1 GALVGAFVEN
11 VGGVDFVWLL
21 DDGMHNDGQAGDGIY
36 GWPYSL
42 TSHGGSYGVRII
54 AAFFDPANPDVV
66 LVREWNGGFWIL
78 GPQEEGQDLDDDGL
92 PDDWERR
99 CDLDT
104 KRDDSQDDP
113 DRDGLTN
120 IHELNI
126 GTSPCQPD
134 TDRGGELDG
143 SEVIGQRNP
152 LWPDDDLVRPIG
164 HVELR
169 PLDQRVWVTWNK
181 PTSYTRMWV
190 YVSTSPDELGRP
202 YDMGQTGDY
211 MVPNLVNG
219 QTYYFILQG
228 ESNGAQGAYSDQYM
242 AIPKQDPVPPQ
253 GVFQIGGPNVS
264 DDGDTAFSWN
274 VTLLIDAT
282 DQINYEGP
290 ASHSASHGL
299 VNPQFKGLLQA

>member
-1 GALVGAFVEN
+1 MMTECLMIG
-11 VGGVDFVWLL
+11 
-21 DDGMHNDGQAGDGIY
+21 
-36 GWPYSL
+36 
-42 TSHGGSYGVRII
+42 
-54 AAFFDPANPDVV
+54 
-66 LVREWNGGFWIL
+66 
-78 GPQEEGQDLDDDGL
+78 
-92 PDDWERR
+92 
-99 CDLDT
+99 
-104 KRDDSQDDP
+104 
-113 DRDGLTN
+113 RDGLTN
-120 IHELNI
+120 IEELNL

-143 SEVIGQRNP
+143 SEIIGQRNP

-242 AIPKQDPVPPQ
+242 AVPKQDPVPPQ

-299 VNPQFKGLLQA
+299 VNPQFKGLLQASENIEMRFSNDPATISLISWEPLADTKPWTMDCKPGETCIVYGQFRDGARNESLIILDNILLRGQTIFLPIGYK